1 MGFINISLWFEPISW
16 TLLILLI
23 LWFTTGVYMIYDI
36 RYMEIP
42 DQILVPAIVFYII
55 LFILWYFSE
64 QLYLHLFDAWSYQD
78 FRSFIIDHLRSACII
93 YTFFFLQILLPGGWY
108 LIRIKKYR
116 ELGELLLSYFTFPL
130 LLITGRYTDTPEKDE
145 IELPSW
151 IGWGDLR
158 VALFVGLTLGT
169 IHTLSTLLFA
179 YCIGAIAGIILLL
192 HHGSAAKS
200 QIPFG
205 PFLWIGWILSL
216 IFYTEILN
224 FI

>member
-1 MGFINISLWFEPISW
+1 
-16 TLLILLI
+16 
-23 LWFTTGVYMIYDI
+23 
-36 RYMEIP
+36 MEIP

-64 QLYLHLFDAWSYQD
+64 EIYLYFFDAWSYQNYE
-78 FRSFIIDHLRSACII
+78 SFLIDHLRSALII
-93 YTFFFLQILLPGGWY
+93 YTFFFLQILIPGWAY
-108 LIRIKKYR
+108 LLRWKKYR
-116 ELGELLLSYFTFPL
+116 EFFELLLSYCTFPI
-130 LLITGRYTDTPEKDE
+130 LLILGRYTSEPEKE
-145 IELPSW
+145 EVELPSW

-158 VALFVGLTLGT
+158 VAILIGLTLGT

-179 YCIGAIAGIILLL
+179 YCIGAIVGIILLL
-192 HHGSAAKS
+192 RNGSEAKS